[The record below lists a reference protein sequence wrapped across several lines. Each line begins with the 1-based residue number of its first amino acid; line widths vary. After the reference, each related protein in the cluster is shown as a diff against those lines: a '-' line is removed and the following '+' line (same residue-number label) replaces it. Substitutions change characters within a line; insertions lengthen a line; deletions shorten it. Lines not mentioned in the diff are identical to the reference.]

1 MKISRTVSRVLKED
15 MDTNECDSASEQ
27 DSTSEQELS
36 LDEEILSVLAASETD
51 SDDKAKKIR
60 SKEVS
65 ETAALQVYGYFFF
78 LHDGFCY

>member
-1 MKISRTVSRVLKED
+1 M
-15 MDTNECDSASEQ
+15 
-27 DSTSEQELS
+27 
-36 LDEEILSVLAASETD
+36 LAASETD